1 MYMKLKYILG
11 ASLALGLCTSC
22 IDETTPKDDSMIDRQ
37 VQGNASAMSA
47 LTTGIVEHLIKVN
60 TVYGGSDEYDMG
72 YPGLGMTRDMYTS
85 DFPIYNTTYDYFTY
99 WEEAKYLGG
108 DYAPA
113 YIAWNFYYQMINNT
127 HSILRLTPTEDTKA
141 YFGIAHYYRAMA
153 YLDMARLYEY
163 KKTGDATN
171 DAAADKD
178 SIYGLT
184 VPIITE
190 STTEAEA
197 SNTPRATF
205 YDMYRFILDDLDT
218 AEEYLADYTR
228 TTKDMPNLSVVYGL
242 KARLYLE
249 LGTRFEQNPDDV
261 TTVAESGVDLGA
273 STAVEAYN
281 LAASY
286 ADKAITTSGATPLT
300 ESEWYGGND
309 YTTGF
314 NTKTV
319 SSWLLGVAIN
329 KEDLSDSE
337 WRNFTG
343 HMSSEQF
350 FGVGGIY
357 YNSTSQKYSNLYGAQ
372 HLIGASLYKSISDLD
387 WRKSTWISP
396 DDAGKESAKSKYKTK
411 VADGHFAA
419 LPAYASFKF
428 RPGSGEATSY
438 STGAAVDYPL
448 MRVEEM
454 YFIRIEA
461 KAAAGDLATAKSELQ
476 SFMNTYRYNIPLY
489 VCRASDLES
498 FRTELMLQ
506 KRIEFWGEGIIA
518 FDYKRLNMQVVR
530 TYDGSNFPSNAQID
544 SNEGYCA
551 KWLNLYIPN
560 TECGRNA
567 AIKPNPD
574 PSH

>member
-1 MYMKLKYILG
+1 MKYKYILG

-22 IDETTPKDDSMIDRQ
+22 IDETTPKDNTMIDRQ

-47 LTTGIVEHLIKVN
+47 LTTGIVEHLVQVN
-60 TVYGGSDEYDMG
+60 TVYGGSDEYDLG
-72 YPGLGMTRDMYTS
+72 YPGLGMTRDMYTG

-113 YIAWNFYYQMINNT
+113 YISWNFYYQMINNT
-127 HSILRLTPTEDTKA
+127 HSILRLTPTEDTKQ
-141 YFGIAHYYRAMA
+141 YFGIAHFYRAMA

-163 KKTGDATN
+163 KMTGDATN
-171 DAAADKD
+171 DAAGDTIK
-178 SIYGLT
+178 GLT

-190 STTEAEA
+190 TTTEAEA
-197 SNTPRATF
+197 GNTPRAAF
-205 YDMYRFILDDLDT
+205 YDMYRFILDDLDK
-218 AEEYLADYTR
+218 AEEYLANYTR
-228 TTKDMPNLSVVYGL
+228 STKDMPDLSVVYGL
-242 KARLYLE
+242 KARLYLD
-249 LGTRFEQNPDDV
+249 LGTRFEQTPAFIDSLAN
-261 TTVAESGVDLGA
+261 SGVDLGA
-273 STAVEAYN
+273 STAVDAYN

-286 ADKAITTSGATPLT
+286 ADKAISTSGATPLT

-309 YTTGF
+309 YTSGF
-314 NTKTV
+314 NNKTV
-319 SSWLLGVAIN
+319 SSWMLGVAIN
-329 KEDLSDSE
+329 KEDLSTSE

-357 YNSTSQKYSNLYGAQ
+357 YNSTTEKYSNLYGAQ
-372 HLIGASLYKSISDLD
+372 HLIGASLYKSIGDMD
-387 WRKSTWISP
+387 WRKKTWISP
-396 DDAGKESAKSKYKTK
+396 DDAGKESAKSKYKTN

-428 RPGSGEATSY
+428 RTNAGEKASY
-438 STGAAVDYPL
+438 STAAAVDYPL

-461 KAAAGDLATAKSELQ
+461 KAAAGDLAGAKSDLQ
-476 SFMNTYRYNIPLY
+476 SFMNTYRYSVPLY
-489 VCRASDLES
+489 VCRVSDLES
-498 FRTELMLQ
+498 FRKELMLQ

-518 FDYKRLNMQVVR
+518 FDYKRLNLQVVR
-530 TYDGSNFPSNAQID
+530 TYDGTNFPSNAQID

-560 TECGRNA
+560 TECGRNK

-574 PSH
+574 PSY